1 MQNKRSYKVIELE
14 KPDWSG
20 DKYTLINDLGKKGF
34 STFATIEAAQKSCDE
49 YNSTYYLSDYS
60 NDEILAYFNS
70 IDFKP
75 LFDKINSL
83 IGLEL
88 TYDVR
93 IKPDR
98 FGRHKYFEIENKENL
113 VDHFSILAVAWKMF
127 KVSTFNAEICC
138 DKSTGEL
145 SLWCTIDYSYKSYRL
160 GSNGTEI
167 LTAWYQK
174 GKWKIK
180 TNKETYDQD

>member
-20 DKYTLINDLGKKGF
+20 DKYTLINDLGKKVI
-34 STFATIEAAQKSCDE
+34 STFPTIEEAQKSCDE

-88 TYDVR
+88 TYLED
-93 IKPDR
+93 I
-98 FGRHKYFEIENKENL
+98 
-113 VDHFSILAVAWKMF
+113 SILK
-127 KVSTFNAEICC
+127 
-138 DKSTGEL
+138 L
-145 SLWCTIDYSYKSYRL
+145 
-160 GSNGTEI
+160 
-167 LTAWYQK
+167 
-174 GKWKIK
+174 KIK
-180 TNKETYDQD
+180 KI